1 VICIE
6 YEGLHEIKSSLVV
19 LKNVSGAVFDE
30 IVFVKVPNELPRAG
44 RVIQIDGDTAVVL
57 VFEGT
62 RGLTLDETKV
72 KFTGRLLKMRLSE
85 EILGRVFDGLAR
97 PRDGLGEVFAEEKR
111 EISGAALNP
120 VERIYPRNY
129 IHRWLT

>member
-1 VICIE
+1 MICIE

-72 KFTGRLLKMRLSE
+72 KFTGRLLKMRLS
-85 EILGRVFDGLAR
+85 LYMTNLRVEQD
-97 PRDGLGEVFAEEKR
+97 
-111 EISGAALNP
+111 AALALSFALRRLLIGPGPGNTTYL
-120 VERIYPRNY
+120 RLRC
-129 IHRWLT
+129 L